1 MGKRHRRHGWA
12 LAASWA
18 LLFGAAVAHAAEL
31 TPADLDRETYQVAR
45 DLMSPFCPGRTLADC
60 PSPYA
65 RDVREQIRG
74 ALASGMAADEVARRV
89 TAELGDEV
97 RGRPQS
103 AWGWW
108 MPALVTLGG
117 VAAAIGV
124 IRRLGG
130 RGPHDAGAQVAPAP
144 ATDDPLT
151 ALLEAEL
158 RRVDT

>member
-1 MGKRHRRHGWA
+1 MSSRSRVGAWVLGA
-12 LAASWA
+12 SLLLAG
-18 LLFGAAVAHAAEL
+18 GARAEL
-31 TPADLDRETYQVAR
+31 GPADLDRETYQVAR

-65 RDVREQIRG
+65 REVREQIRG
-74 ALASGMAADEVARRV
+74 ALASGVPADEVARRV

-97 RGRPQS
+97 RGRPRS

-117 VAAAIGV
+117 IGAAIGV

-130 RGPHDAGAQVAPAP
+130 RGPQQVGADVAPAP
-144 ATDDPLT
+144 TTDEPLA